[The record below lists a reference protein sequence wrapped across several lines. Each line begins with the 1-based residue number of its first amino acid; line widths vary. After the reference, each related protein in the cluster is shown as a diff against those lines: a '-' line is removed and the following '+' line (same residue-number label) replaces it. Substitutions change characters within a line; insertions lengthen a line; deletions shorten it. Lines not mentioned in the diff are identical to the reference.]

1 MAGHAGGAARG
12 GLLRAA
18 KPGALRPATAAGLDL
33 RGTLLLI
40 ALVAAP
46 AGLKVSRETPRQ
58 FVVLAVDQ
66 SRSVAADSAKIVQ
79 PFLDA
84 AAGQGRGDRAVCLP
98 FAAEPGELAEH
109 LAPPAGEHPPGT
121 DLAAAITAA
130 RAAIPEGYLPQIVLF
145 SDGNQTEGD
154 ALAAAR
160 AAGVPV
166 STVALPGPEHEVY
179 VAAVAAPVAVRQG
192 EPFDVDVTIQSM
204 HDDACTVEIHAP
216 AKGTVP
222 FSSDHASHG
231 AQNRDSPP
239 RVSRSQRLGRQQVH
253 VHRGENHV
261 RFHVTAAEG
270 PAMMLSVQ
278 LSGCQDT
285 LAENNEG
292 GAVVLVGLMPRV
304 LLVDSRPAAAAHLAD
319 ALRQEHVEVKVC
331 GPQEI
336 PGRRK
341 PSIATTR

>member
-1 MAGHAGGAARG
+1 MHFAGWQIEIRATVVAGHAGGAARG

-33 RGTLLLI
+33 RTRTLLLI

-130 RAAIPEGYLPQIVLF
+130 RAAIPAGYVPQIVLF
-145 SDGNQTEGD
+145 SDGNQTDGD

-166 STVALPGPEHEVY
+166 STVPLPGPEHEVY

-192 EPFDVDVTIQSM
+192 EPFDVDVTIQST
-204 HDDACTVEIHAP
+204 HDDACTVELRSRIAIAWP
-216 AKGTVP
+216 AGEGRT
-222 FSSDHASHG
+222 STG
-231 AQNRDSPP
+231 AKTTSAFPSPP
-239 RVSRSQRLGRQQVH
+239 PRTGR
-253 VHRGENHV
+253 
-261 RFHVTAAEG
+261 
-270 PAMMLSVQ
+270 P
-278 LSGCQDT
+278 
-285 LAENNEG
+285 
-292 GAVVLVGLMPRV
+292 
-304 LLVDSRPAAAAHLAD
+304 
-319 ALRQEHVEVKVC
+319 
-331 GPQEI
+331 
-336 PGRRK
+336 
-341 PSIATTR
+341 